1 MINWSIRSMCV
12 DQFIHAT
19 VAVDAVALLF
29 FFRHNCSVKSLIFYA
44 VWEQSVGEVSKDNY
58 STVKVD

>member
-1 MINWSIRSMCV
+1 MCV